1 MRFVKNTKKY
11 DKRLKLIGLNI
22 QVLLHWHVYLYI
34 FSQDPNVKLIR
45 ELREEN
51 ARLRAMLGQ
60 NMATVSNFNTK
71 VSPVRIVFNNL
82 PVW

>member
-1 MRFVKNTKKY
+1 M
-11 DKRLKLIGLNI
+11 
-22 QVLLHWHVYLYI
+22 VLACIFLY

-60 NMATVSNFNTK
+60 NMATVSKLMLKFESFLIRCQYGNR
-71 VSPVRIVFNNL
+71 SGQIVNNSL
-82 PVW
+82 ARFITTYYRT